1 MIDVSNLSKS
11 YGDLVVLDD
20 IHLQVHDNEIFGI
33 IGQSG
38 AGKSTLLDC
47 MMGLEEYD
55 SGSINIDGQVLH
67 ELNDGS
73 LRQLRQNMAMVAQS
87 SSLMNRKN
95 IFKNISLPM
104 ELWGYSKDEIHSRVN
119 ELAEMVGIKDKLDNR
134 PSELS
139 GGQRQRVAIA
149 RALTMEPK
157 YLFCDESTSALD
169 PRTTESILGL
179 LVNIWKN
186 TNTTIIMVTHE
197 MSVIQRVCNRMAL
210 LDEGKI
216 ALSGNVQEIFLSQ
229 PKELNEFLG
238 TSKIVGDIS
247 KGQVDLVIPA
257 DEESKILWNI
267 SEITNEPYHLID
279 VNKYHFLDDTLIK
292 LTLEISKND
301 SKQVGT
307 YLSQNNIKHK
317 LGGVE

>member
-1 MIDVSNLSKS
+1 MIEVSKLSKA
-11 YGDLVVLDD
+11 YGDLVVLDNID
-20 IHLQVHDNEIFGI
+20 LQVRDNEIFGI

-55 SGSINIDGQVLH
+55 SGSINIDDKNLH
-67 ELNDGS
+67 ELDDDS
-73 LRQLRQNMAMVAQS
+73 LRHLRKNMAIVAQS
-87 SSLMNRKN
+87 SSLMTRKN

-104 ELWGYSKDEIHSRVN
+104 ELWGYSKDEIHFRVN

-216 ALSGNVQEIFLSQ
+216 ALSGNVQDIFLRQ

-238 TSKIVGDIS
+238 TSERVGDIS
-247 KGQVDLVIPA
+247 KGQVELVMPI
-257 DEESKILWNI
+257 DEESKILWTI
-267 SEITNEPYHLID
+267 SELVNEPYNLID

-292 LTLEISKND
+292 ITLEINKDDYQTVS
-301 SKQVGT
+301 T
-307 YLSQNNIKHK
+307 YLSQNKIKHQ